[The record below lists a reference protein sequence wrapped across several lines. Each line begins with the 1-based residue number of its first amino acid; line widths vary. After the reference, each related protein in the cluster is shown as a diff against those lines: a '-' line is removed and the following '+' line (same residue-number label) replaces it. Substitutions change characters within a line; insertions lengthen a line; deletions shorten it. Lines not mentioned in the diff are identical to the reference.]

1 MSPDVTAWERERT
14 CAGICDGLRW
24 KVASR
29 CEQSRNAHE
38 AFCAPENT
46 GFTLIEL
53 LVVIAIIAILAAL
66 LLPAL
71 SRAKLKATTTT
82 CLNNQKQLALSW
94 IMYAEDN
101 QEQLINMNNSDSVN
115 GDGVRQR
122 PWRYQPPDSPGSSLP
137 NPIPVTTGMDAKSK
151 DILLMQE
158 CVKRGA
164 IGPYLR
170 TADSVH
176 CPSDPRYGRPSG
188 KGFAYGSVGGMT
200 GMNGQDWPNLSL
212 AMILTRRP
220 QLLHPT
226 ERILRVEEND
236 PRGEN
241 WGTWVLNF
249 AGTLAN
255 DFAGT
260 TFVDS
265 PAVFHGTAST
275 FSWADGH
282 ATSRK
287 WLDAATIK
295 YAADSDP
302 SGSKYG
308 NPPSAAA
315 TARDVAFVK
324 RAYASK
330 INP

>member
-1 MSPDVTAWERERT
+1 MKTPRVQAAFADRLGAGSRT
-14 CAGICDGLRW
+14 EHVPARRLEG
-24 KVASR
+24 
-29 CEQSRNAHE
+29 
-38 AFCAPENT
+38 P

-71 SRAKLKATTTT
+71 SRAKLKATTAI
-82 CLNNQKQLALSW
+82 CLNNHKQLAMSW
-94 IMYAEDN
+94 GMYSDDS
-101 QEQLINMNNSDSVN
+101 QDLLINMNNSDAVN
-115 GDGVRQR
+115 SAGVRQH
-122 PWRYQPPDSPGSSLP
+122 PWRYQPPDSPGASLP
-137 NPIPVTTGMDAKSK
+137 APIPATPGMDAKRR

-170 TADSVH
+170 TADAIH
-176 CPSDPRYGRPSG
+176 CPSDPRYSRPSG
-188 KGFAYGSVGGMT
+188 GGFAYGSVGGLT
-200 GMNGQDWPNLSL
+200 GMNGQEWPNLTLS
-212 AMILTRRP
+212 MILNRRP
-220 QLLHPT
+220 ELLHPSA
-226 ERILRVEEND
+226 RILWVEEND

-249 AGTLAN
+249 YGTAAN

-260 TFVDS
+260 MFIDS
-265 PAVFHGTAST
+265 PALFHGSAST

-282 ATSRK
+282 ATSRR
-287 WLDAATIK
+287 WVEAATIT

-302 SGSKYG
+302 SGSNHG

-315 TARDVAFVK
+315 SARDIAFVK

>member
-1 MSPDVTAWERERT
+1 MRT
-14 CAGICDGLRW
+14 QKGVSGMPQRP
-24 KVASR
+24 
-29 CEQSRNAHE
+29 
-38 AFCAPENT
+38 F

-71 SRAKLKATTTT
+71 NKAKLKATSTV
-82 CLNNQKQLALSW
+82 CLNNHKSLALSW
-94 IMYAEDN
+94 IMYCDDN
-101 QEQLINMNNSDSVN
+101 QDLLINMNNGDYVN
-115 GDGVRQR
+115 ALGINQH
-122 PWRYQPPDSPGSSLP
+122 PWRFQPPDSPAPSLP
-137 NPIPVTTGMDAKSK
+137 PPLPTTTGMDPRSR

-170 TADSVH
+170 TADAIH
-176 CPSDPRYGRPSG
+176 CPSDPRFGKPSG
-188 KGFAYGSVGGMT
+188 AGFAYGSVGGMT
-200 GMNGQDWPNLSL
+200 GMNGQDWPSL
-212 AMILTRRP
+212 TLKMLINKRTELF
-220 QLLHPT
+220 HPA
-226 ERILRVEEND
+226 ERILWVEEND

-249 AGTLAN
+249 YGNAAN
-255 DFAGT
+255 DFANT
-260 TFVDS
+260 TFIDS

-295 YAADSDP
+295 YAADSNP

-315 TARDVAFVK
+315 TVRDIAFVK

>member
-1 MSPDVTAWERERT
+1 MKAPPERT
-14 CAGICDGLRW
+14 AIDNCLGPCVHTSHAF
-24 KVASR
+24 SR
-29 CEQSRNAHE
+29 PSERA
-38 AFCAPENT
+38 

-82 CLNNQKQLALSW
+82 CLNNHKQLAISW

-101 QEQLINMNNSDSVN
+101 QDRLINMNNSDSVN
-115 GDGVRQR
+115 GDGVRQH
-122 PWRYQPPDSPGSSLP
+122 PWRYQPPDFPGSSLP
-137 NPIPVTTGMDAKSK
+137 APIPVTTGMDPRSK

-170 TADSVH
+170 TADAIH

-200 GMNGQDWPNLSL
+200 GMNGQDWPNLTLS
-212 AMILTRRP
+212 MILTRRP

-226 ERILRVEEND
+226 ERILWVEEND

-249 AGTLAN
+249 TGTAAN

-282 ATSRK
+282 ATGRK

-308 NPPSAAA
+308 NPPSAAS
-315 TARDVAFVK
+315 TARDVTFVK
-324 RAYASK
+324 HAYASK
-330 INP
+330 LNP

>member
-1 MSPDVTAWERERT
+1 MTPYVTARKRRGT
-14 CAGICDGLRW
+14 HPRICSNDSRKVLRH
-24 KVASR
+24 
-29 CEQSRNAHE
+29 CELRRHAKYGVRAAKRS
-38 AFCAPENT
+38 

-82 CLNNQKQLALSW
+82 CLNNHKQLALSW
-94 IMYAEDN
+94 MMYAEDN
-101 QEQLINMNNSDSVN
+101 QDQLINMNNSDAVN
-115 GDGVRQR
+115 YDGVKQH
-122 PWRYQPPDSPGSSLP
+122 PWRFQPPDSPGSSLP
-137 NPIPVTTGMDAKSK
+137 SPIPVTTGMDPKSK

-176 CPSDPRYGRPSG
+176 CPSDPRFGRPSG
-188 KGFAYGSVGGMT
+188 AGFAYGSVGGMT
-200 GMNGQDWPNLSL
+200 GMNGQDWPNLTPQL
-212 AMILTRRP
+212 ILTRRP

-226 ERILRVEEND
+226 ERILWVEEND

-249 AGTLAN
+249 TGTVAN
-255 DFAGT
+255 DFSGT
-260 TFVDS
+260 TSVDS

-282 ATSRK
+282 ATSRR

-295 YAADSDP
+295 YAADGDP
-302 SGSKYG
+302 SGTKYG

-315 TARDVAFVK
+315 TARDITFVK
-324 RAYASK
+324 HAYASK

>member
-1 MSPDVTAWERERT
+1 MTPYLIALERGRPRPR
-14 CAGICDGLRW
+14 ICDKLAPKLSCRT
-24 KVASR
+24 
-29 CEQSRNAHE
+29 EQRRNADE
-38 AFCAPENT
+38 GGRAPEST

-82 CLNNQKQLALSW
+82 CLNNHKQLAISW

-101 QEQLINMNNSDSVN
+101 QDQLINMNNSETIN
-115 GDGVRQR
+115 YDGVRQR

-137 NPIPVTTGMDAKSK
+137 NPIPVTTGMDPKSK

-170 TADSVH
+170 TADSIH

-226 ERILRVEEND
+226 ERILWVEEND

-249 AGTLAN
+249 TGAAAN

-302 SGSKYG
+302 AGSKYS
-308 NPPSAAA
+308 NPPTAASS
-315 TARDVAFVK
+315 ARDVTFVK
-324 RAYASK
+324 HAYASK